1 VQCSGGVSEYQID
14 GTSVSQLR
22 EQALEALNAVRYVS
36 LVGANRVG
44 MSGTRAAG
52 PMTRPVD
59 VAIVDNDAALGALL
73 RHAMESRTLS
83 VAVFRDGE
91 SAVQA
96 LTGDVPAVQA
106 KVILLDLDL
115 PALNGLEVLRRL
127 KAADV
132 TKGSKVVMLTARS
145 GERDVLSALE
155 LGAVDHITKPFSVP
169 VLVHKVQTALRQT
182 QL

>member
-1 VQCSGGVSEYQID
+1 M
-14 GTSVSQLR
+14 
-22 EQALEALNAVRYVS
+22 
-36 LVGANRVG
+36 GANRVG
-44 MSGTRAAG
+44 ISGTKAAG
-52 PMTRPVD
+52 PLTRPVD
-59 VAIVDNDAALGALL
+59 VAIVDDDAALAALL

-83 VAVFRDGE
+83 VAAFRDGE

-96 LTGDVPAVQA
+96 LTGDVPAIWS

-132 TKGSKVVMLTARS
+132 TKGSKVIILTARA
-145 GERDVLSALE
+145 GERDILSALE

-169 VLVHKVQTALRQT
+169 VLVHKVQTALRQN

>member
-1 VQCSGGVSEYQID
+1 
-14 GTSVSQLR
+14 
-22 EQALEALNAVRYVS
+22 
-36 LVGANRVG
+36 
-44 MSGTRAAG
+44 
-52 PMTRPVD
+52 
-59 VAIVDNDAALGALL
+59 
-73 RHAMESRTLS
+73 
-83 VAVFRDGE
+83 
-91 SAVQA
+91 VQA

>member
-1 VQCSGGVSEYQID
+1 VQCSGGVAEYKID
-14 GTSVSQLR
+14 GDSVTELR
-22 EQALEALNAVRYVS
+22 EQALEALDAVRQ
-36 LVGANRVG
+36 LMMMGPNRIG
-44 MSGTRAAG
+44 ISGTRAAG
-52 PMTRPVD
+52 PLTRPVD
-59 VAIVDNDAALGALL
+59 VAIVDDDAALSALL

-96 LTGDVPAVQA
+96 LTGDTPAIMA

-127 KAADV
+127 KTADV
-132 TKGSKVVMLTARS
+132 TKGSKVIILTARS

-169 VLVHKVQTALRQT
+169 VLVHKVQTALRQS
-182 QL
+182 QV